1 MQITGGVAGATFVH
15 SEAKWK
21 PAKAFEVNLQ
31 PVDSGGY
38 HSYPPVGGPVLVW
51 YDFKSAGFRPA
62 EVRSFVINTDHFL
75 VDLVILTKA
84 NLSILLSC

>member
-1 MQITGGVAGATFVH
+1 MH

-38 HSYPPVGGPVLVW
+38 HTGTTAGGPVLLW
-51 YDFKSAGFRPA
+51 YDFKSDGFRPA
-62 EVRSFVINTDHFL
+62 EVRPFFL
-75 VDLVILTKA
+75 WI
-84 NLSILLSC
+84 